1 MKMYKKENRE
11 YKKTLTYI
19 SNTKKLNLKRR
30 L

>member
-1 MKMYKKENRE
+1 MKMHKKENRK
-11 YKKTLTYI
+11 YNKILTYV

>member
-1 MKMYKKENRE
+1 MKMNKKENRK
-11 YKKTLTYI
+11 YNKIFTYI

>member
-1 MKMYKKENRE
+1 MKMNKKENRK
-11 YKKTLTYI
+11 YNQILTYI

>member
-1 MKMYKKENRE
+1 MKMHKKENRK
-11 YKKTLTYI
+11 YNKIFTYI